1 MTVILARNLKE
12 ASRHADVSTRMCHI
26 LDDRPPLTCTII
38 RTLSVCT
45 IHCACR
51 LTACKNK
58 SHTSL
63 THQVNVV
70 GRSLMVEWEH
80 KCSKTKMFFKILARY
95 KTEQLVIT
103 SINSGQLEM

>member
-1 MTVILARNLKE
+1 MMVILTRNLKE
-12 ASRHADVSTRMCHI
+12 ASRHADVSTPMCHI
-26 LDDRPPLTCTII
+26 LEDRPPLTYTIT

-51 LTACKNK
+51 LPAWKNK

-70 GRSLMVEWEH
+70 GRSLVEEWEH
-80 KCSKTKMFFKILARY
+80 
-95 KTEQLVIT
+95 
-103 SINSGQLEM
+103 